1 MKDSDNNK
9 ENIIFETNVKQSD
22 HCRADDDQ
30 DQVLDT
36 IIKKKFTDIID
47 NLDAEI
53 NSDIKS
59 FRNIALMHREIQDI
73 ELEKEEQVTLAS
85 TDAAHDT
92 TES

>member
-1 MKDSDNNK
+1 M
-9 ENIIFETNVKQSD
+9 
-22 HCRADDDQ
+22 
-30 DQVLDT
+30 LDT

-53 NSDIKS
+53 NSDIQS

-92 TES
+92 SES